1 MSRTIKLHCLFFL
14 AATGLLL
21 TSNTLQAATQEPVQS
36 LQFIKMLLGLLF
48 VIGIIAALAWA
59 YRRFGNLSY
68 LANHQIRL
76 ESVLTLGNKEKL
88 VIVRTGQ
95 RRLLLGVTASQINAL
110 LELEAKKEP
119 DLPDKHSDVT
129 GRTSG
134 FTQVLK
140 QMTKVGQ
147 GR

>member
-1 MSRTIKLHCLFFL
+1 MSRTIKLHCLLFL

-36 LQFIKMLLGLLF
+36 LQFIKMLLGLFF

-59 YRRFGNLSY
+59 YRRFGNLAY

-76 ESVLTLGNKEKL
+76 ESVLALGNKEKL
-88 VIVRTGQ
+88 VIVRTDQ
-95 RRLLLGVTASQINAL
+95 RRLLLGVTASQINTL
-110 LELEAKKEP
+110 LELEANAEP
-119 DLPDKHSDVT
+119 ELPNKHSDVS
-129 GRTSG
+129 GKPSG

-140 QMTKVGQ
+140 QLTKAGH
-147 GR
+147 RR